1 MILDKKKNMHLR
13 RFLTQ
18 SKENVKKKV
27 LKKVSGVPQG
37 SMPGPLK
44 LFCTVCI
51 IDPTKCRCKN
61 TFKASILK
69 TNKQNFLH
77 RDVHNNLNIMV

>member
-27 LKKVSGVPQG
+27 SGVPQG
-37 SMPGPLK
+37 SMSGPLK
-44 LFCTVCI
+44 LLCTVCI

-61 TFKASILK
+61 TFKASLLK
-69 TNKQNFLH
+69 TNKQKFLH
-77 RDVHNNLNIMV
+77 RDVHNNLNVMV

>member
-18 SKENVKKKV
+18 SKENIKK
-27 LKKVSGVPQG
+27 KKVSGVPQG
-37 SMPGPLK
+37 SMSGPLK
-44 LFCTVCI
+44 LLCSVCI

-61 TFKASILK
+61 TFRASLLK

-77 RDVHNNLNIMV
+77 RDVHNNLNVMV